1 MLGLDGR
8 HQCNSTHIS
17 AQRSDCLSSRIR
29 RAQLVGERISAHF
42 RFAVAAGIRRVQCR
56 PSLSGSRKGHEKVLF
71 PSRQLPMGPSG
82 WMEPLLPPFRHS
94 DHCFKQTSKTLLDL
108 TFLVHDFGAICRN
121 LKRTSRTVLVD
132 MGASLDFFFTMQTTR
147 CRPCT

>member
-1 MLGLDGR
+1 
-8 HQCNSTHIS
+8 
-17 AQRSDCLSSRIR
+17 
-29 RAQLVGERISAHF
+29 
-42 RFAVAAGIRRVQCR
+42 
-56 PSLSGSRKGHEKVLF
+56 
-71 PSRQLPMGPSG
+71 MGPSG

-132 MGASLDFFFTMQTTR
+132 MGASLDFHHADDSVPAVYLTELHRKFGFPFDHIYAYKITLK
-147 CRPCT
+147 